1 LFSTQAAII
10 YVVEFT
16 NRPQESILFLGTGG
30 ARMMVESQVLASGGI
45 WLKMAGTE
53 VLLDPGP
60 GSIVRVTDRKL
71 DASRLSAVIISHRHL
86 DHSADVNI
94 MLESMVRGGT
104 KPHGWFFAPADALNS
119 EPVMYSYLKKY
130 LEGIGILKE
139 GGTYALNGLSFNTP
153 LRHMHSVET
162 YGITFKGATHS
173 VSYIADSLYF
183 EGLAQAYK
191 SDLIIINTVFNRPIP
206 HVDHLSIPDAKEII
220 LGLKPKAAILTHFG
234 PHLYE
239 DGPERIAAEL
249 SDETGTRVIAAKDGM
264 EFDLK
269 ELDSL

>member
-1 LFSTQAAII
+1 
-10 YVVEFT
+10 VENT
-16 NRPQESILFLGTGG
+16 NKPEESILFLGTGG
-30 ARMMVESQVLASGGI
+30 ARMMVESQILASGGI
-45 WLKMAGTE
+45 WLKLHGTE

-71 DASRLSAVIISHRHL
+71 DASKLSAVIISHRHL

-104 KPHGWFFAPADALNS
+104 KPHGWFFAPADALDS

-130 LEGIGILKE
+130 LDGVTILKE
-139 GGTYALNGLSFNTP
+139 GGEYSLNGLYFNTP

-162 YGITFKGATHS
+162 YGITFKAARHT

-191 SDLIIINTVFNRPIP
+191 SDLIIINVVFTRPIP
-206 HVDHLSIPDAKEII
+206 RVDHLSIPDAREII
-220 LGLKPKAAILTHFG
+220 LGLKPKTAILTHFG

-239 DGPERIAAEL
+239 DNPTKIAGEL
-249 SDETGTRVIAAKDGM
+249 TEETGIRVIAARDGM

-269 ELDSL
+269 ELDKP